1 MYSRNSMKETGKIF
15 ILLTVTC
22 LVSCQIQIGTNEDK
36 PDEKKIVYNLDP
48 ALMLR
53 LINEQRTAGC
63 KCGDTDMP
71 PVPKVKWNDLLAKAA
86 YNHSVD
92 MYTHRTLNH
101 TSSDGRSPDD
111 RIKAT
116 GYSPATWGENIA
128 VGYSNENS
136 VIQGWMKSPGHC
148 ANIMNANLT
157 EVGVGREGNYW
168 TMVLARPR

>member
-1 MYSRNSMKETGKIF
+1 MKVIGEIL
-15 ILLTVTC
+15 ILLVVVC
-22 LVSCQIQIGTNEDK
+22 VVSCQKNKDEDET
-36 PDEKKIVYNLDP
+36 DEIKIIYNLDP

-63 KCGDTDMP
+63 KCGNTDMP
-71 PVPKVKWNDLLAKAA
+71 PVPKMKWNDLLAKAA
-86 YNHSVD
+86 YNHSID

-111 RIKAT
+111 RIKAA
-116 GYSPATWGENIA
+116 GYSAATWGENIA

-136 VIQGWMKSPGHC
+136 VIQGWMKSSGHC
-148 ANIMNANLT
+148 TNIMNKNLT

-168 TMVLARPR
+168 TMVLAHPR

>member
-1 MYSRNSMKETGKIF
+1 MKVIQEI
-15 ILLTVTC
+15 IMLLIATC
-22 LVSCQIQIGTNEDK
+22 FASCQIQINKGEDK
-36 PDEKKIVYNLDP
+36 PNESNTVYNLSP

-71 PVPKVKWNDLLAKAA
+71 PAPKLKWNDLLAQAA
-86 YNHSVD
+86 YHHSVD
-92 MYTHRTLNH
+92 MYTHHSFSH
-101 TSSDGRSPDD
+101 TSTDGRSPDD

-116 GYSPATWGENIA
+116 GYTATTWGENIA

-136 VIQGWMKSPGHC
+136 VIQGWMQSSGHC
-148 ANIMNANLT
+148 ANIMNKYLT

-168 TMVLARPR
+168 TMVLACPR